1 MIIGVKLICRCIEKY
16 ITSLTHSK
24 AEIMALMLPVHST
37 ALSTPP
43 LVISTST
50 WRSALISEFFVA
62 QACLCLCHDKKG
74 EMFTD
79 GKEQTSCTG
88 LVWSFGITKSVH
100 PNFLAE
106 N

>member
-1 MIIGVKLICRCIEKY
+1 VRDAHQHGHAPPLHPTDFMIQFYIEWTFLTMIMGVQIICRCIEKY

-50 WRSALISEFFVA
+50 WKLSFNSEIF
-62 QACLCLCHDKKG
+62 G
-74 EMFTD
+74 
-79 GKEQTSCTG
+79 TS
-88 LVWSFGITKSVH
+88 LSMSW
-100 PNFLAE
+100 
-106 N
+106 